1 MMQLYTKTQIKPFN
15 QRISHDNSI
24 LSIGSCFAD
33 NMAKRLNSLKFDV
46 VSSPTGI
53 LFNPESIALAIERF
67 AAYNNGDSNA
77 LPQRNELHYDNGC
90 WFHYDFH
97 SAFSNSD
104 SDKALAQMQEAVK
117 LGAEAL
123 KRADTVIIT
132 FGSALIYRYN
142 ENQQVVANC
151 HKQPQRLFTRE
162 LLDAEAISQRYLKL
176 CLNSLADKRVI
187 FTVSPIRH
195 LSDGLEINSLSKA
208 TLRVAIDKIA
218 QHADNVTYFP
228 AFEIMN
234 DELRDYRF
242 YADDMIHP
250 TPLAVNYIWERF
262 ADAAFSDDTI
272 KLISRI
278 EQIATDMAHRP
289 FNPEGE
295 PYKTFCA
302 KNLTRIATLEKE
314 YPQLDFNEEK
324 THFSKYL

>member
-1 MMQLYTKTQIKPFN
+1 MQLYTKTQIKPFSEKIDH
-15 QRISHDNSI
+15 QSSI
-24 LSIGSCFAD
+24 FSIGSCFAD

-46 VSSPTGI
+46 ASSPTGI

-67 AAYNNGDSNA
+67 AAYNDGDSSA
-77 LPQRNELHYDNGC
+77 LPQRNELHYDNGL

-104 SDKALAQMQEAVK
+104 SDKALEQMQEAVK

-132 FGSALIYRYN
+132 FGSAIIYRYN

-151 HKQPQRLFTRE
+151 HKQPQRFFSKE
-162 LLDAEAISQRYLKL
+162 MLDVESIAERYIKL
-176 CLNSLADKRVI
+176 CLNSLADKRII

-208 TLRVAIDKIA
+208 VLRVALDRIA

-242 YADDMIHP
+242 YAEDMTHP
-250 TPLAVNYIWERF
+250 TLLAISYIWERF
-262 ADAAFSDDTI
+262 TQAAFSDETT
-272 KLISRI
+272 KLIAQI
-278 EQIATDMAHRP
+278 EQIATDVAHRP
-289 FNPEGE
+289 FNPSSEA
-295 PYKTFCA
+295 YKTFCI
-302 KNLTRIATLEKE
+302 KNLARIEELNTE
-314 YPQLDFNEEK
+314 YPLLDFTEEK
-324 THFSKYL
+324 RHFSKYL

>member
-1 MMQLYTKTQIKPFN
+1 MQLYTKTQIKPFS
-15 QRISHDNSI
+15 QRISHTSSI
-24 LSIGSCFAD
+24 LSLGSCFAD

-46 VSSPTGI
+46 ASSPTGI
-53 LFNPESIALAIERF
+53 LFNPESIAFAIERF
-67 AAYNNGDSNA
+67 AAYSNGDSSA
-77 LPQRNELHYDNGC
+77 LPQRNELHYDNGL

-97 SAFSNSD
+97 SVFSNSD
-104 SDKALAQMQEAVK
+104 SDKALEQMQEAIK
-117 LGAEAL
+117 FGAEAL

-132 FGSALIYRYN
+132 FGSAIIYSYN
-142 ENQQVVANC
+142 ENQQVVSNC
-151 HKQPQRLFTRE
+151 HKQPQRHFTKE
-162 LLDAEAISQRYLKL
+162 MLDVESIAERYLKL
-176 CLNSLADKRVI
+176 CFNSLADKRVI

-218 QHADNVTYFP
+218 QRADNVTYFP

-242 YADDMIHP
+242 YADDMTHP
-250 TPLAVNYIWERF
+250 TPLAIYYIWERF
-262 ADAAFSDDTI
+262 ADAAFDDDTK

-278 EQIATDMAHRP
+278 EQIAADMAHRP
-289 FNPEGE
+289 FNPECE

-302 KNLTRIATLEKE
+302 KNLTRIATLEQE